1 MILDVQVWLKASA
14 CHKSCLL
21 HQVQALRYPRML
33 FVQGLALNHDS
44 KPVSRTTQSAN
55 QSRQNRQLHGDCS
68 QPHLHPLAMLLGD
81 VRLPE
86 QLYLSCK
93 PIYWI
98 ERKLR
103 HPASRTK
110 VSAAQTALLHPFAIK
125 QSSSMVFL
133 CLSLENRLLRRRPT
147 TQTFP
152 IDDLWC
158 WCRKKHQKPL
168 WQSEVCIQSL
178 CSIISY

>member
-86 QLYLSCK
+86 QLYFSCK
-93 PIYWI
+93 PMYWI

-110 VSAAQTALLHPFAIK
+110 PKQHCSNPLRSNRAPRWSFCVYPWKTDFWGGDLLHKRSLFMIYDVGVGKSIK
-125 QSSSMVFL
+125 SPYDNQRSAYRVFVL
-133 CLSLENRLLRRRPT
+133 
-147 TQTFP
+147 
-152 IDDLWC
+152 
-158 WCRKKHQKPL
+158 
-168 WQSEVCIQSL
+168 
-178 CSIISY
+178 